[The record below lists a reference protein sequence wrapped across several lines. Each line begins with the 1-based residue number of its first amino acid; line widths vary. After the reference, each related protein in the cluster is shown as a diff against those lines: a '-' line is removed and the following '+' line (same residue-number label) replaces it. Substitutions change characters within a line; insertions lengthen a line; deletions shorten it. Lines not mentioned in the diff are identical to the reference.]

1 MPCLGH
7 AVRGN
12 PWYVPSELAI
22 TPLPG
27 GRGIHLAGDLDF
39 STAPLFTEALRA
51 FVPEDELQLDLS
63 EVILV
68 DSAGLHA
75 LLGLARTRG
84 NRSLVLL
91 DPPAW
96 IMRSF
101 EIAGID
107 RHPAIE
113 IRHTG
118 VSSVREQEKRPPPLR
133 RAG

>member
-1 MPCLGH
+1 MT
-7 AVRGN
+7 
-12 PWYVPSELAI
+12 SELHI

-27 GRGIHLAGDLDF
+27 ASGVRLAGDLDF
-39 STAPLFTEALRA
+39 STAARFTEALHA
-51 FVPEDELQLDLS
+51 FSPEDELQLDLT

-84 NRSLVLL
+84 NRSLILL
-91 DPPAW
+91 NPPAW

-107 RHPAIE
+107 QHPAIE
-113 IRHTG
+113 IRHAG
-118 VSSVREQEKRPPPLR
+118 PSSVREQEGDSPPLR
-133 RAG
+133 QAG